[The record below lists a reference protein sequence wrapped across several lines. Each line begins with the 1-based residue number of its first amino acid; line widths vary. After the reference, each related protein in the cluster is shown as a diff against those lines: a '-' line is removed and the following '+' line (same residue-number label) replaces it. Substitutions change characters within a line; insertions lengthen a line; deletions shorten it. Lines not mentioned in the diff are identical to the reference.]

1 MRHISTTVVKSRLGS
16 WISVNVIPSWQYK
29 QGNCGP
35 PYDTNALQRTNCD
48 PWAMNKKFRIH
59 MLQVTHTRFSSPVIT
74 VAQRKFSNMGNFLN
88 SWFCFLSVAE
98 MEVTRD
104 DTSQSLSMTLKQK
117 DSKIG
122 LLTQNLQQQEGENM
136 AMEAKLV
143 FRSMKPEKEKN
154 KLIWSPRENRSRTL
168 AGTDQALFVPRLWHY
183 ERFIFLYFITERNL
197 HHLSSFFIAIITL
210 RWFLPLT
217 MRRVHWTRR
226 MFFRMEDGFNRGRIS
241 SVGKVLDCRAGDGG
255 PDQY

>member
-1 MRHISTTVVKSRLGS
+1 
-16 WISVNVIPSWQYK
+16 
-29 QGNCGP
+29 
-35 PYDTNALQRTNCD
+35 
-48 PWAMNKKFRIH
+48 
-59 MLQVTHTRFSSPVIT
+59 MLLVTHTRFSSPIIA
-74 VAQRKFSNMGNFLN
+74 VAQRKCSNMGNFFN
-88 SWFCFLSVAE
+88 SWSSFPSVAE

-104 DTSQSLSMTLKQK
+104 DTSQSLSMALKQK

-143 FRSMKPEKEKN
+143 FRSMKREKETN
-154 KLIWSPRENRSRTL
+154 LIPEGIEGSPRGNRSRTL
-168 AGTDQALFVPRLWHY
+168 LGTVQALLVPRFWHY
-183 ERFIFLYFITERNL
+183 EHFIFLYFITERNI

-210 RWFLPLT
+210 CWFLPLT
-217 MRRVHWTRR
+217 MRRAHWTRG

-241 SVGKVLDCRAGDGG
+241 SVGRVLDCRAGGRG